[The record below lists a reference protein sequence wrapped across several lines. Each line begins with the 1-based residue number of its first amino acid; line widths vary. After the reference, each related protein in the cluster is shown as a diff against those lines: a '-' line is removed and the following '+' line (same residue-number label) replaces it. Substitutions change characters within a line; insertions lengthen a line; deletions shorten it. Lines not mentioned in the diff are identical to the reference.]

1 MLSHLSRDS
10 LLMQLRTLERGMA
23 FARVYAEGRWKNG
36 ADSAACLSGWSD
48 VSRGQATGALSA
60 LVEVVETYGIRSY
73 LDLPVG
79 DGCFSSHALAKLRQK
94 QARAHRSRHARLT
107 PVIPRPPRAA
117 PPRPVPHRTVSS

>member
-1 MLSHLSRDS
+1 
-10 LLMQLRTLERGMA
+10 MA

-107 PVIPRPPRAA
+107 PVIPRPPRPA
-117 PPRPVPHRTVSS
+117 PSRHNNSAVAPGRPSHTLAWTSSRR

>member
-1 MLSHLSRDS
+1 
-10 LLMQLRTLERGMA
+10 MA

-94 QARAHRSRHARLT
+94 QARAAPHASHPT
-107 PVIPRPPRAA
+107 PAPRRPA
-117 PPRPVPHRTVSS
+117 PPRTAPPRTVSP

>member
-1 MLSHLSRDS
+1 
-10 LLMQLRTLERGMA
+10 MA

-107 PVIPRPPRAA
+107 PHTATRLHSRWPACLPACRCPLHHSLPIATRTRPFEP
-117 PPRPVPHRTVSS
+117 

>member
-1 MLSHLSRDS
+1 
-10 LLMQLRTLERGMA
+10 MA

-79 DGCFSSHALAKLRQK
+79 DGCFSSHALARLRQK
-94 QARAHRSRHARLT
+94 QARAAHTAAATHASR
-107 PVIPRPPRAA
+107 
-117 PPRPVPHRTVSS
+117 